1 MSEKILQQIL
11 EELKGVK
18 TELTDVRTE
27 LKDVKCEQ
35 QLTNDRLTNIEVKQQ
50 VIFEQT
56 GNLTEYHH
64 ETISRIDRLQT
75 DIEFTYQ
82 KTALHDLKINRME
95 NTNNAHPN
103 QQ

>member
-1 MSEKILQQIL
+1 MRSERMRNVSEKLLQQIL

-18 TELTDVRTE
+18 TEL
-27 LKDVKCEQ
+27 KDIKCEQ
-35 QLTNDRLTNIEVKQQ
+35 QLTNERLTNIEVKQQ

-56 GNLTEYHH
+56 GNLTEYHN

-95 NTNNAHPN
+95 NNSHLN